1 MRTTVDIQTHVLKRL
16 RDQAHAQGIPF
27 KELLNRVLR
36 LGLAATPEKTG
47 AYVCTTFALG
57 APLRP
62 LDKALALADS
72 LEDEEIALKF
82 ALRR

>member
-16 RDQAHAQGIPF
+16 RDKAHAQGIPF

-36 LGLAATPEKTG
+36 LGLAATPVKTG
-47 AYVCTTFALG
+47 AYRCTTFALG
-57 APLRP
+57 VPLRS

-72 LEDEEIALKF
+72 LEDEEIARKLT
-82 ALRR
+82 LRK